1 MAPLQT
7 DPGHKGAFMIRHNSA
22 SKAGLDNIKKI
33 SKGKSSHIIKVGKC
47 LYE

>member
-22 SKAGLDNIKKI
+22 SKAGLDNIKKYQRE
-33 SKGKSSHIIKVGKC
+33 KAAT
-47 LYE
+47 L